1 MRQQAA
7 APTNANVTKPAANT
21 QGLQKTT
28 KATVTKPTAAS
39 ETANK
44 EMLDSQI
51 EALSK
56 YASRIHLDDY
66 NVGKVS
72 SSVAADMKM
81 SSRKAQGD
89 K

>member
-7 APTNANVTKPAANT
+7 APTNSNVTMPAANNQGHQKTKTTVTKPAA
-21 QGLQKTT
+21 
-28 KATVTKPTAAS
+28 AS
-39 ETANK
+39 EKTDK

-56 YASRIHLDDY
+56 FASRIRLDDY

-81 SSRKAQGD
+81 SSKKAQGD